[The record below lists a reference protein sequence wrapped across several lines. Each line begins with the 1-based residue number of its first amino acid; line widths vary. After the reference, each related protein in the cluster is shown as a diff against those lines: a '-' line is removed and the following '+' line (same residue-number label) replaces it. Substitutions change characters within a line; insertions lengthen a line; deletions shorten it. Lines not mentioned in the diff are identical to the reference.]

1 VSTTSDRP
9 SWLRARQRR
18 TVLGVAGLVAL
29 SLVRAQPVAR
39 RPARV
44 GYLWTATPE
53 APEGRPIAAA
63 FRDGMREQGLVEGKD
78 FVIEARYAAGKV
90 ERFASQ
96 AAELVALKVDLIV
109 AQNSLSGRAAKQAT
123 STIPIVVAVMADP
136 VGDGLAASLARPGR
150 NVTGLTFLGHE
161 LVPKRMA
168 LLKEALP
175 KASRLGLLWHPKAYA
190 QDTVDAMI
198 HEADSAAKTLGLQV
212 LRQVVQRPEDVDG
225 AFAAMAAA
233 AVDAV
238 FVMPSP
244 LLFNERRRIGGLAAQ
259 HRLPAAGNAREFA
272 EFGCLMSYGASLV
285 DLSRRAA
292 GYVDR
297 ILKGAKPAELPIE
310 QPTRFELVV
319 NLKTAKALG
328 ITVPQSVLLRAD
340 EVIQ

>member
-1 VSTTSDRP
+1 M
-9 SWLRARQRR
+9 
-18 TVLGVAGLVAL
+18 
-29 SLVRAQPVAR
+29 R
-39 RPARV
+39 RPARI
-44 GYLWTATPE
+44 GYLWTATAE
-53 APEGRPIAAA
+53 APEGKPIAAA

-78 FVIEARYAAGKV
+78 FVIEARYAGGKV

-96 AAELVALKVDLIV
+96 AAELVALKVDVIV
-109 AQNSLSGRAAKQAT
+109 AQNSLSGRAARQAT
-123 STIPIVVAVMADP
+123 LTIPIVVAVMGDP
-136 VGDGLAASLARPGR
+136 IGDGFAASLARPGG
-150 NVTGLTFLGHE
+150 NVTGLTFLGPE

-175 KASRLGLLWHPKAYA
+175 KASRLGMLWHPRAYT
-190 QDTVDAMI
+190 QGTVDEMMR
-198 HEADSAAKTLGLQV
+198 EADSAAKALGLQV
-212 LRQVVQRPEDVDG
+212 FRQAVQRAEDMDG
-225 AFAAMAAA
+225 AFTAMAAGSA
-233 AVDAV
+233 EAV

-244 LLFNERRRIGGLAAQ
+244 LLFNERRRIGELAAQ
-259 HRLPAAGNAREFA
+259 HRLPVAGNAREFA

-328 ITVPQSVLLRAD
+328 IAVPQSVLLRAD